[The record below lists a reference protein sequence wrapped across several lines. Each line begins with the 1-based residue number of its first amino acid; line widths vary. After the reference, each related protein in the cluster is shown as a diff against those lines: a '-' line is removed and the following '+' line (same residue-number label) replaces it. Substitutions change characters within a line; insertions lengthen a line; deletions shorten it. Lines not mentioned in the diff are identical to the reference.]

1 MILSRIKML
10 VGPFL
15 PGVASSQRTVDY
27 TLLDLSGLF
36 DREWYLATN
45 TDIAASGTDPLAHYL
60 EHGWKEGRNPSAF
73 FDGAWYLVHNPDVA
87 QADINPLLHYVRSGQ
102 SEGRAPNAFF
112 DSDWYERFIVRTEED
127 AGCTAFVFFWS
138 RDAAMHPPLPELQ
151 PLYACRTN
159 VLKDARDQ
167 YMRLVA
173 AAQPWWA
180 RFGRDKFAIIVA
192 LFSPYE
198 DHPGIGTESADTIER
213 LIAFLTAAWEMEIA
227 PGPLFGVEHYRRI
240 IQNRGLV
247 LQDGETLLQHFLRE
261 GIDKRIVPTRY
272 FDENY
277 YYAQYPSVVAAYTWA
292 FEHFISRGVFEGG
305 RASSL
310 PQLIVAQP
318 PSSMRDG
325 EARLNNWKYFLS
337 SCGNGGDLGELYRSV
352 PHYSQVIEDIL
363 HSTAFAKTISR
374 ALMIEPAIGDVSD
387 ISNVLVAPF
396 HDGRNLARR
405 ALRELF
411 ERDHYDMIVCVPWI
425 RTGGADLVACQICE
439 AVSLAFPNKSVL
451 LLRTDQPNFDRPEWV
466 SAGVDVVDA
475 SSVFRDLPPLQAQT
489 LLYSLFMGLAPSWI
503 ININSRL
510 CWDVMARFGT
520 RLSESIDLYSY
531 LFCWDQTASGYRAG
545 YPSEF
550 FPETA
555 SHLRAVFT
563 DTIYMKNELAK
574 IYNLPASLSERI
586 VPLFSPSRGDI
597 GGQTATEEGIKTESN
612 RLRRRVLW
620 AGRLDRQKRF
630 DLVQEIAH
638 KMPEVDFLCWGTPL
652 LNAPPDYSRSPAN
665 LILHEGFSSYD
676 ELPLYDAD
684 LWLFTS
690 DWEGMPTILI
700 ELALRGVSIVA
711 SAVGGVPEL
720 IDEQTGWP
728 VDGVRSVDDYV
739 GAIHAALGA
748 PHERIV
754 RAQRLRERARSRH
767 SMQAYAKQV
776 SDVLNEKVSA

>member
-15 PGVASSQRTVDY
+15 PGAASRQRTVDY

-45 TDIAASGTDPLAHYL
+45 TDIAASGADPIAHYL

-73 FDGAWYLVHNPDVA
+73 FDGAWYVVHNPDVA

-112 DSDWYERFIVRTEED
+112 DSDWYRRFIVRTEED
-127 AGCTAFVFFWS
+127 GECTPFAFFWS

-159 VLKDARDQ
+159 VPKDARDQ

-213 LIAFLTAAWEMEIA
+213 LIAFLTAAWKMEIA
-227 PGPLFGVEHYRRI
+227 PGPLFSVEHYRRI

-261 GIDKRIVPTRY
+261 GIDKRIVPTPY

-292 FEHFISRGVFEGG
+292 FEHFISRGVFEGA

-318 PSSMRDG
+318 PSMRDG

-337 SCGNGGDLGELYRSV
+337 SCGNGGDLGELYRGV

-363 HSTAFAKTISR
+363 HSTVFAKTISR

-387 ISNVLVAPF
+387 ISDVHVAPL

-520 RLSESIDLYSY
+520 QLSESIDLYSY

-550 FPETA
+550 FPGTA

-563 DTIYMKNELAK
+563 DTIHMKNELAK

-597 GGQTATEEGIKTESN
+597 GGQTATEESIKTESK

-638 KMPEVDFLCWGTPL
+638 KMPEVDFLCWGAPL
-652 LNAPPDYSRSPAN
+652 LNSPPDYSRSPAN

-690 DWEGMPTILI
+690 DWEGMPTIII

-739 GAIHAALGA
+739 GAIHAALEA

-776 SDVLNEKVSA
+776 SDVLNEKVGA

>member
-15 PGVASSQRTVDY
+15 PGVASSQRAVDY
-27 TLLDLSGLF
+27 TLLELSGLF
-36 DREWYLATN
+36 DREWYLTTN

-73 FDGAWYLVHNPDVA
+73 FDGSWYLVHNPDVA

-127 AGCTAFVFFWS
+127 ASWTPFAFFWS

-198 DHPGIGTESADTIER
+198 DRPGIGTESADTIER

-227 PGPLFGVEHYRRI
+227 PGPLFSVEHYRRI
-240 IQNRGLV
+240 IQSRGLV

-261 GIDKRIVPTRY
+261 GIDKRIVPTPY

-337 SCGNGGDLGELYRSV
+337 SCGNGGDLGELYRGV
-352 PHYSQVIEDIL
+352 PHYSQVIQDIL

-387 ISNVLVAPF
+387 ISRVLVAPF

-411 ERDHYDMIVCVPWI
+411 VRDHYDMIVCVPWI

-597 GGQTATEEGIKTESN
+597 GGQTATEESIKTESN

-739 GAIHAALGA
+739 GVIHAALGA

-776 SDVLNEKVSA
+776 SDVLNEKVGA